1 MKTTVKKLSET
12 KVVLTIVVDRTE
24 LEAAEQVALKK
35 MSRDVK
41 VPGFRKGH
49 VPLSVVAKNI
59 NPNAL
64 QEETLDNALAY
75 LSSQGLD
82 ADAEILAFAAE
93 NLVDTTGFAGSI
105 QPLDLGYFI

>member
-41 VPGFRKGH
+41 FP
-49 VPLSVVAKNI
+49 
-59 NPNAL
+59 
-64 QEETLDNALAY
+64 
-75 LSSQGLD
+75 
-82 ADAEILAFAAE
+82 
-93 NLVDTTGFAGSI
+93 
-105 QPLDLGYFI
+105 